1 MGGETLTRELSA
13 EPLTP
18 LVDAERIKC
27 EWGVAVAHRVEEGD
41 WVEIP
46 SVGGR
51 ASRKVERRRIAEF
64 IEDRLGRL
72 LERILHALQQS
83 GYSDRLGGG
92 VVITGGGANLR
103 GLAELAASGSCIFPC
118 GGACP
123 HNPAQERRPRVGCRH
138 RSVSVRSASR

>member
-1 MGGETLTRELSA
+1 MELSA
-13 EPLTP
+13 ELLTP

-72 LERILHALQQS
+72 FERILHALQQS

-92 VVITGGGANLR
+92 VVITGGGANS
-103 GLAELAASGSCIFPC
+103 AA
-118 GGACP
+118 
-123 HNPAQERRPRVGCRH
+123 
-138 RSVSVRSASR
+138 